1 MFKYFKKHKYKM
13 DYYKSLHSKKQIFK
27 QKSPSIYKNTN
38 PQMTTTQIQQPSSSI
53 LSTIKEGFAFGVGS
67 SVAHNTVSRLFNSS
81 SINTTDNKNTQDTLC
96 ISKTHCD
103 IKLKDYEECVR
114 QYRDNCKE
122 LISEYEKCIRA

>member
-1 MFKYFKKHKYKM
+1 M
-13 DYYKSLHSKKQIFK
+13 DYYKSLHAKRQIFK
-27 QKSPSIYKNTN
+27 KKTPAATTTPKNTT

-81 SINTTDNKNTQDTLC
+81 SSTVTDTKNTQDTLC

-114 QYRDNCKE
+114 QYRDNCKD
-122 LISEYEKCIRA
+122 LIMEYDKCIRA

>member
-1 MFKYFKKHKYKM
+1 M
-13 DYYKSLHSKKQIFK
+13 DYYKSLHFKRQTFKKK
-27 QKSPSIYKNTN
+27 TPVSTTNTN
-38 PQMTTTQIQQPSSSI
+38 KTQQMTTQIQQQPSSSM

-81 SINTTDNKNTQDTLC
+81 SSTETKNTQDTMC

-103 IKLKDYEECVR
+103 IKLRDYEECIR

-122 LISEYEKCIRA
+122 LITEYEKCIRA